1 MSGDRRRSRHGESHL
16 SQVPVPFF
24 SPAASTFL
32 PNWAPSLLHSIN
44 CGHCELHRVVKH
56 PATKNHPQLITSE
69 LELYS
74 SPKSVQTR
82 RKNTSPW
89 PAQIRSDHVVFGLV
103 LASLCVLITY
113 RPNQL
118 CWTEVDHREHL
129 ELFPGCAVTVARDIW
144 LAIHEIDLVETFT
157 RSRIWFRSKK
167 RAGPCVN
174 RPVRGLAGALPRRSP
189 SWSWRGKGIELQGL
203 FCICQRLSQIVPW
216 PRFQLFNKPRSFLQ
230 SPQRRR
236 GRALS
241 TWVGPPRLDLAQNC
255 LSFYLFIF
263 CKTLRNL

>member
-129 ELFPGCAVTVARDIW
+129 ELFPGCVVTVARDIW
-144 LAIHEIDLVETFT
+144 LAIHEIDWGEHSL
-157 RSRIWFRSKK
+157 
-167 RAGPCVN
+167 GPES
-174 RPVRGLAGALPRRSP
+174 GLG
-189 SWSWRGKGIELQGL
+189 
-203 FCICQRLSQIVPW
+203 
-216 PRFQLFNKPRSFLQ
+216 
-230 SPQRRR
+230 RRR
-236 GRALS
+236 ASVLAWIGRYTGSPELCRVAHRR
-241 TWVGPPRLDLAQNC
+241 GPGAV
-255 LSFYLFIF
+255 
-263 CKTLRNL
+263 KE